1 MSKNKIEDMHCKSV
15 HGGWIWWVD
24 LVGGSMAI
32 NKVPVTTLV
41 QLVNSRKFSKT
52 RTQTPLS
59 ENGSDLDS
67 VNETLS
73 W

>member
-1 MSKNKIEDMHCKSV
+1 MHCKSV

-32 NKVPVTTLV
+32 NKVPVTTSCAIGQFLEIFEDP
-41 QLVNSRKFSKT
+41 NSNPLLRKMALTLTST
-52 RTQTPLS
+52 
-59 ENGSDLDS
+59 